1 MKTLKEK
8 QQLNSAYGIM
18 WKNAMPFCAS
28 FVREVK
34 RCRDCLHFAE
44 CSKMGMPAP
53 LSARFVFMVK
63 QDYIPIIDLILARV
77 AVYSFKLK
85 LQQATD
91 AQEERGAVC
100 SIVLVFS
107 CYNGRKRKGFTWHR
121 RVPVYLNESLEAVSN
136 RVMRQYV
143 KLARKVKE

>member
-1 MKTLKEK
+1 MKTIKEK

-34 RCRDCLHFAE
+34 RCRDCLHFAK

-53 LSARFVFMVK
+53 MSARFVFDVK
-63 QDYIPIIDLILARV
+63 QNYIPVIDTALARV
-77 AVYSFKLK
+77 ANYSFKLK
-85 LQQATD
+85 LQHATN
-91 AQEERGAVC
+91 AQEDRGAVC
-100 SIVLVFS
+100 AIVLVFS

-121 RVPVYLNESLEAVSN
+121 RVPVYLNESIEAVRN
-136 RVMRQYV
+136 RVIAQYI
-143 KLARKVKE
+143 KLARKVTQ

>member
-1 MKTLKEK
+1 
-8 QQLNSAYGIM
+8 M

-53 LSARFVFMVK
+53 LTARFVFDVK
-63 QDYIPIIDLILARV
+63 QNYIPIIDGTLARV

-85 LQQATD
+85 LQHAT
-91 AQEERGAVC
+91 A
-100 SIVLVFS
+100 
-107 CYNGRKRKGFTWHR
+107 
-121 RVPVYLNESLEAVSN
+121 
-136 RVMRQYV
+136 
-143 KLARKVKE
+143 ARFALSS